1 MRIVKKIINF
11 SFAIAIF
18 LTSNI
23 LLGSSLPKSV
33 LVGYWHNWD
42 HPLAPMVAP
51 EKVHPAYNVINIAFA
66 TPREGTDYDIYF
78 HPLIIKKDD
87 FKSRLRKIQAS
98 GKKVLLSIGGGNTT
112 IKLDSAIERDV
123 FVQSVLRLLF
133 DYEFDGIDIDLEG
146 NSIRLTGGTIAEPI
160 DSCVVLL
167 IDAVKMIMREYQL
180 AFGKKSILTITP
192 ETAYVQGGQS
202 NFGGY
207 WGAYLPLLDALRDSI
222 DLVNVQLYNSGAMY
236 GLDWGIYYQGT
247 ADFIVAMTEKLI
259 LGFNTKGGFF
269 KGFPPEKVTVAL
281 PACPIAA
288 GGGFTPPDTVAKAM
302 NYLLGRSENY
312 DGHYKLRQKGGYP
325 TLRGM
330 TTWSI
335 NWDATDSCSY
345 SYEFAEN
352 YQRIYQ
358 ISTIANNNFFN
369 NHKNKQVNKELY
381 FDIFP
386 NPANNQIIVALPEF
400 CTERIPLQYNIRN
413 LYGETVLQGKIN
425 SLEFPINIT
434 QFPKGIYF
442 ITIEDYTDKFI
453 KD

>member
-1 MRIVKKIINF
+1 MRIVKKIIIF
-11 SFAIAIF
+11 FIAIVCLLATNNLF
-18 LTSNI
+18 GSN
-23 LLGSSLPKSV
+23 LPERV

-42 HPLAPMVAP
+42 HPFAPMVAP

-87 FKSRLRKIQAS
+87 FKSRLRKIQSS

-112 IKLDSAIERDV
+112 IKLDSAMERDV

-146 NSIRLTGGTIAEPI
+146 NSIRLTGGTITEPI
-160 DSCVVLL
+160 DSCVILL
-167 IDAVKMIMREYQL
+167 IDAVKMIMQEYKI
-180 AFGKKSILTITP
+180 AFGKKAILSITP

-202 NFGGY
+202 GFGGY
-207 WGAYLPLLDALRDSI
+207 WGAYLPILEALRDSI

-236 GLDWGIYYQGT
+236 GLDWNIYSQGT
-247 ADFIVAMTEKLI
+247 ADFIVAMVEKLI

-269 KGFPPEKVTVAL
+269 KGFPEEKVTVAL

-288 GGGFTPPDTVAKAM
+288 GGGFVQPDSVVKAM
-302 NYLLGRSENY
+302 NYLLGRSGNY
-312 DGHYKLRQKGGYP
+312 DGFYKLRQKGGYP
-325 TLRGM
+325 KLRGM
-330 TTWSI
+330 ATWSI
-335 NWDATDSCSY
+335 NWDATDSCSF

-352 YQRIYQ
+352 FQRIFQ
-358 ISTIANNNFFN
+358 TSSVTNKNDINF
-369 NHKNKQVNKELY
+369 NKTKGINKEIY
-381 FDIFP
+381 FDLYP
-386 NPANNQIIVALPEF
+386 NPANNQIIVELPQF
-400 CTERIPLQYNIRN
+400 CSAKIPLEYNIRN
-413 LYGETVLQGKIN
+413 LYGETILQGKV
-425 SLEFPINIT
+425 SLLKFPINIS
-434 QFPKGIYF
+434 QFSKGIYF